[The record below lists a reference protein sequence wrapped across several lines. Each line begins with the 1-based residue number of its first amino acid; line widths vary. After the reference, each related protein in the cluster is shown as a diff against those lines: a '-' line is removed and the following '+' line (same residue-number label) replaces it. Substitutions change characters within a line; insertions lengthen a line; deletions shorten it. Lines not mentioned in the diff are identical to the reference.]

1 MLMKD
6 KRISLRFRA
15 DNERDMEA
23 WKMLEEMA
31 QKKNASTNS
40 VAIELILS
48 GSTKRDADDAL
59 AERIAEL
66 VADKLSNKL
75 PMQTGSSVSN
85 GAIVSGDGRD
95 EEHDET
101 KPQAD
106 EPELLGEDALDFL
119 DLFG

>member
-1 MLMKD
+1 MKD

-23 WKMLEEMA
+23 WKMLEVMA
-31 QKKNASTNS
+31 QKKNASKNS

-48 GSTKRDADDAL
+48 VSTKRDADDVL

-66 VADKLSNKL
+66 VEDKITNKL
-75 PMQTGSSVSN
+75 TMPTESSVSS
-85 GAIVSGDGRD
+85 GAIVSGNGRD
-95 EEHDET
+95 EDHDET
-101 KPQAD
+101 KSQAD

>member
-1 MLMKD
+1 
-6 KRISLRFRA
+6 
-15 DNERDMEA
+15 
-23 WKMLEEMA
+23 MLEVMA
-31 QKKNASTNS
+31 QKNNTSKNS

-66 VADKLSNKL
+66 VADKLTMK
-75 PMQTGSSVSN
+75 TGSSVSN

-95 EEHDET
+95 EDHDET
-101 KPQAD
+101 KSQSD

>member
-1 MLMKD
+1 MKD

-23 WKMLEEMA
+23 WRMLEEIA
-31 QKKNASTNS
+31 QKKNASKNS

-48 GSTKRDADDAL
+48 GSTKKEADDVL

-66 VADKLSNKL
+66 VADKLMDKL
-75 PMQTGSSVSN
+75 TMPAICSTARGAAVSN
-85 GAIVSGDGRD
+85 DGRKKR
-95 EEHDET
+95 HDET
-101 KPQAD
+101 KLQAD

-119 DLFG
+119 AQFG

>member
-1 MLMKD
+1 MKD

-15 DNERDMEA
+15 DNERDMGA

-31 QKKNASTNS
+31 QKKNVSKNS

-66 VADKLSNKL
+66 VADKLTNKL
-75 PMQTGSSVSN
+75 TMPTVSNVSN
-85 GAIVSGDGRD
+85 GTIVSSDGK
-95 EEHDET
+95 EEDNYET
-101 KPQAD
+101 KLQAD

-119 DLFG
+119 EIFG

>member
-15 DNERDMEA
+15 DNEKDMEA

-31 QKKNASTNS
+31 QKKNASKNS

-48 GSTKRDADDAL
+48 GSTKQEVDDAL

-66 VADKLSNKL
+66 IADKLTDQLSM
-75 PMQTGSSVSN
+75 PTGSSVSN

-95 EEHDET
+95 EDHDET
-101 KPQAD
+101 KSQSD

-119 DLFG
+119 DIFG

>member
-1 MLMKD
+1 MKD

-31 QKKNASTNS
+31 QKKNASKNS

-48 GSTKRDADDAL
+48 GSTKRNADDVL

-66 VADKLSNKL
+66 VVAKLGGVTIQREATEGDNSAIEKG
-75 PMQTGSSVSN
+75 TGV
-85 GAIVSGDGRD
+85 RT
-95 EEHDET
+95 ELE
-101 KPQAD
+101 PLAD
-106 EPELLGEDALDFL
+106 EPEMLGEDAVGFL
-119 DLFG
+119 DIFG

>member
-1 MLMKD
+1 MKD

-31 QKKNASTNS
+31 QKKNASKNS

-66 VADKLSNKL
+66 VADKLTNKL
-75 PMQTGSSVSN
+75 IMKTGGSVSN

-95 EEHDET
+95 EDHDET
-101 KPQAD
+101 KPQSD

>member
-1 MLMKD
+1 MKD

-31 QKKNASTNS
+31 QKKNASKNS

-48 GSTKRDADDAL
+48 GSTKRNADDVL
-59 AERIAEL
+59 AERITEL
-66 VADKLSNKL
+66 VADKLTNKL
-75 PMQTGSSVSN
+75 TMPTESSVSS
-85 GAIVSGDGRD
+85 GTIVSGDGRD
-95 EEHDET
+95 EDHDET
-101 KPQAD
+101 KSQSD
-106 EPELLGEDALDFL
+106 EPVLLGEDALDFL

>member
-31 QKKNASTNS
+31 QKKNASKNS

-48 GSTKRDADDAL
+48 ASTQRDADDAL

-95 EEHDET
+95 ENHDET
-101 KPQAD
+101 KPQSD

-119 DLFG
+119 NLFG

>member
-1 MLMKD
+1 MKD

-31 QKKNASTNS
+31 QKKNASKNS

-66 VADKLSNKL
+66 VADKFSNKL
-75 PMQTGSSVSN
+75 AMQTGSSVSN
-85 GAIVSGDGRD
+85 GVIVSGDGRD
-95 EEHDET
+95 ENHGEI
-101 KPQAD
+101 KPQSD

>member
-1 MLMKD
+1 MLG
-6 KRISLRFRA
+6 
-15 DNERDMEA
+15 
-23 WKMLEEMA
+23 EMA
-31 QKKNASTNS
+31 QKKNASKNS

-48 GSTKRDADDAL
+48 GSTKRNADDVL

-66 VADKLSNKL
+66 VADKLTNKL
-75 PMQTGSSVSN
+75 TMQTDSSVSN

-95 EEHDET
+95 EDHDET
-101 KPQAD
+101 KSQSD

>member
-1 MLMKD
+1 MKD
-6 KRISLRFRA
+6 KRISLRFQA

-23 WKMLEEMA
+23 WKMLEEMS
-31 QKKNASTNS
+31 QKKNASKNS

-59 AERIAEL
+59 AEHIAEL
-66 VADKLSNKL
+66 VADKLTNKL
-75 PMQTGSSVSN
+75 TMLTVSNVSN
-85 GAIVSGDGRD
+85 GTIVSCDGKEEDYD
-95 EEHDET
+95 EI
-101 KPQAD
+101 KPQSD